1 MLSKLR
7 YIFTRKEKIKIFLL
21 LIMIIIGSFLEL
33 IGLAVFMPFISMIMD
48 AESTIGNNK
57 IISILYSWLNPGS
70 TRFFIV
76 ELALGI
82 SAVYIIKNIYLA
94 YMQNCILNFSYT
106 MRMEIAT
113 RLLATYM
120 HEPYTFH
127 LSRNIAE
134 LQRSLQIDANQFMQL
149 VNTVLQSI
157 AEMTVVLAFGIYLFN
172 TSHSITIIVMG
183 LLILCLGVF
192 SFISKHVSSKL
203 GEQNENY
210 NAKLVLWIN
219 QALGGIKEVKVLQ
232 REDFFVYNYRD
243 NYKKLIKGAK
253 KNEMLATIPKYVI
266 ETVCIVGMLLAV
278 VVKLQYGQD
287 VEITTFIPQL
297 TAFAIASFRLLP
309 SVGKLNSYIST
320 INYCRPSL
328 TNVYNDLIDIEG
340 CKGEDA
346 YKNDDDKN
354 AEFKVALNI
363 RSIVY
368 HYPESMINV
377 INNIS
382 LVIPKGKT
390 VAFIGSSGAGKTTM
404 VDIILG
410 LLTPQSG
417 EICVDEWNIKSNPN
431 AWHKL
436 LGYIPQ
442 TIYLTD
448 DTIRHNIAFGV
459 NEEDIDEQA
468 VLRAVSEAQLDGFI
482 SELPNGL
489 NSVVG
494 DRGARISG
502 GQRQRIGIARAL
514 YNNPEILILDEATS
528 ALDNETE
535 TAVMEAIEKLQ
546 GEKTMIIIAH
556 RLTTIRNVDTIYE
569 ITDGK
574 AMLRTKEE
582 VLGK

>member
-192 SFISKHVSSKL
+192 SFISKHVSDRK
-203 GEQNENY
+203 
-210 NAKLVLWIN
+210 
-219 QALGGIKEVKVLQ
+219 
-232 REDFFVYNYRD
+232 
-243 NYKKLIKGAK
+243 
-253 KNEMLATIPKYVI
+253 
-266 ETVCIVGMLLAV
+266 
-278 VVKLQYGQD
+278 
-287 VEITTFIPQL
+287 
-297 TAFAIASFRLLP
+297 
-309 SVGKLNSYIST
+309 
-320 INYCRPSL
+320 
-328 TNVYNDLIDIEG
+328 
-340 CKGEDA
+340 
-346 YKNDDDKN
+346 
-354 AEFKVALNI
+354 
-363 RSIVY
+363 
-368 HYPESMINV
+368 
-377 INNIS
+377 
-382 LVIPKGKT
+382 
-390 VAFIGSSGAGKTTM
+390 
-404 VDIILG
+404 
-410 LLTPQSG
+410 
-417 EICVDEWNIKSNPN
+417 
-431 AWHKL
+431 
-436 LGYIPQ
+436 
-442 TIYLTD
+442 
-448 DTIRHNIAFGV
+448 
-459 NEEDIDEQA
+459 
-468 VLRAVSEAQLDGFI
+468 
-482 SELPNGL
+482 
-489 NSVVG
+489 SVV
-494 DRGARISG
+494 
-502 GQRQRIGIARAL
+502 
-514 YNNPEILILDEATS
+514 
-528 ALDNETE
+528 
-535 TAVMEAIEKLQ
+535 
-546 GEKTMIIIAH
+546 
-556 RLTTIRNVDTIYE
+556 
-569 ITDGK
+569 
-574 AMLRTKEE
+574 
-582 VLGK
+582 